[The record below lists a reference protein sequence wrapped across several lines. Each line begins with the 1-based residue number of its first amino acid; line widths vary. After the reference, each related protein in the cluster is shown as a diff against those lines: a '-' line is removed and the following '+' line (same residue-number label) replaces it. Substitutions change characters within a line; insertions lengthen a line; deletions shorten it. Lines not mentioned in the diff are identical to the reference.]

1 MIPRSS
7 PNTGSERLLLE
18 MPAAYDQVNHGILPS
33 EKIPSKE
40 IEIFTSSFI
49 FVTCHLFIL
58 SLLSSIPSS
67 LTGVFIPGCLV
78 VAGLGDFGRRVKFTM
93 IIMSIDFHSI
103 KIVKAII
110 LILHIF
116 VILQHR
122 SPQGSSGQRGKAEK
136 SRGSKVRAIATKK
149 TNYQILNLPQN
160 RKTNQYTNH
169 NRPRPAST
177 RRSSHGLD
185 KSSSCQGWARQ
196 GWQST
201 TMRR

>member
-1 MIPRSS
+1 MQAEKKTARISSQMIPRSS

-78 VAGLGDFGRRVKFTM
+78 VAGLGDFGRQVEFSM
-93 IIMSIDFHSI
+93 IAMSIDFHSI
-103 KIVKAII
+103 KIK
-110 LILHIF
+110 
-116 VILQHR
+116 
-122 SPQGSSGQRGKAEK
+122 P
-136 SRGSKVRAIATKK
+136 
-149 TNYQILNLPQN
+149 
-160 RKTNQYTNH
+160 
-169 NRPRPAST
+169 
-177 RRSSHGLD
+177 
-185 KSSSCQGWARQ
+185 
-196 GWQST
+196 
-201 TMRR
+201 